1 MVEFFRNI
9 YNFLIGLGVSLL
21 LPIIIIILVLMFDL
35 RSEVAH
41 SLTSMFNI
49 WCMLYIPKSSYRL
62 VDRGNGASGKQYG

>member
-21 LPIIIIILVLMFDL
+21 LPIIIIILGLMFDL
-35 RSEVAH
+35 RSEVAP
-41 SLTSMFNI
+41 SLASTFNI
-49 WCMLYIPKSSYRL
+49 WCMLYIPKSSNRL